1 MHARSKVVQQ
11 SKKCEGES
19 IYIYMV
25 QVIRKKKKKVDS
37 MNILSGT
44 DNTSK
49 RTWESGLFV
58 GEYVRRK
65 DRPPR
70 IVFFP
75 FPIVSL

>member
-1 MHARSKVVQQ
+1 MVQQ

-49 RTWESGLFV
+49 RTRESGLW
-58 GEYVRRK
+58 GNT
-65 DRPPR
+65 
-70 IVFFP
+70 
-75 FPIVSL
+75 